1 MRMCEQSD
9 MLVGAQKRVAM
20 ATPGAI
26 LMRKK
31 RPNKE
36 ALSWQAWQAAVL
48 TPHCRWEGH
57 GGAEQS
63 SDVTSLMAQSK
74 MNRCWKKSR
83 DRQQWGWGGPGYPP
97 S

>member
-1 MRMCEQSD
+1 MCEQSD

-48 TPHCRWEGH
+48 TPHC
-57 GGAEQS
+57 
-63 SDVTSLMAQSK
+63 
-74 MNRCWKKSR
+74 
-83 DRQQWGWGGPGYPP
+83 
-97 S
+97 